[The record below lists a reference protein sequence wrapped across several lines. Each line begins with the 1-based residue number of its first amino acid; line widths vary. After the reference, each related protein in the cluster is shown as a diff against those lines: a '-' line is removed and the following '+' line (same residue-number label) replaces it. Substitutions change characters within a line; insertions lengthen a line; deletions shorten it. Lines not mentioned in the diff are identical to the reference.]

1 MFALELSAAEELAS
15 SINEIA
21 HQVAQSAKIA
31 GKAKDDAAQTDGV
44 VRARASG

>member
-1 MFALELSAAEELAS
+1 MFALKLSAAEELAS

-31 GKAKDDAAQTDGV
+31 GKAKDDAARTDGV
-44 VRARASG
+44 VRERASG